1 MAVHHL
7 KRKTRTY
14 RSLHTL
20 NQAFDTVSR
29 QCWLLERLGFMPIVP
44 MRVFNGLVR
53 ELQSQIS
60 HAVVDRMHGVEDEDM
75 FRFGQTRIKR
85 EHYLNP
91 ARPDFAKLE
100 RS

>member
-1 MAVHHL
+1 MARHHL

-14 RSLHTL
+14 RSLHVL

-29 QCWLLERLGFMPIVP
+29 QCWLLERLGLMPIVQ

-60 HAVVDRMHGVEDEDM
+60 HAVVDKMHGVEDEDM
-75 FRFGQTRIKR
+75 FHFGKTRINWER
-85 EHYLNP
+85 HLNP
-91 ARPDFAKLE
+91 ERPAF
-100 RS
+100 RSR